1 MKIYK
6 TMASFALASVLLLTG
21 CNNTNGTSQTS
32 ASTELVIDTA
42 TKEIRQNDFRGGVMR
57 TYAIQENILTI
68 MEGMKRNNIAIR
80 EDNPNSYWTTNGY
93 QDFVSTFLTAPIIND
108 TQWFNEEET
117 DWQTLV
123 AQMLSVSNSFTIPDD
138 NGEYKSKISS
148 SLVVRNEKDDYSIS
162 GLTDTVG
169 DLSGSIVYRILYDCD
184 KDWCKAYTTMD
195 VSGADVSDVTSQ
207 LYEYARISN
216 DIFAIQTAK
225 ERLLVV
231 LEHVDEDTDLRE
243 RPIKE
248 FYYSRLSGGQRTT
261 FKPYEPLPEEEE
273 DGTPLR
279 ENQRYNQLRA
289 KYPLLNEF
297 GEIATQYGVK
307 NSIFTQE
314 DVGST
319 NYPWVFE
326 DGALQQAIVYKQN
339 TLVVTTYNKLSE
351 KYERFIYSTEKV
363 DNKLIAEIEDMV
375 NIEGLVG
382 VVEVKKSEDVP
393 TSDNEASASVQTA
406 EVSAST
412 NDNQTSGTTDST
424 PAVQPHE
431 NLPIENEPN
440 STSGNTS
447 IVTPQTGEASIPD
460 GRQNIV
466 PDTSIPF
473 TPATSAPATPANPDM
488 NQEAR
493 GTE

>member
-1 MKIYK
+1 M
-6 TMASFALASVLLLTG
+6 LLTG
-21 CNNTNGTSQTS
+21 CDSLPTGTETE
-32 ASTELVIDTA
+32 STENAVALDTA
-42 TKEIRQNDFRGGVMR
+42 TREIRQNDYRGGVIR
-57 TYAIQENILTI
+57 TVALQQNVLNI
-68 MEGMKRNNIAIR
+68 MEGMKRNNIVVR
-80 EDNPNSYWTTNGY
+80 EDNPNSFWTTNGY
-93 QDFVSTFLTAPIIND
+93 QDFVSTFLTTPIIAD

-117 DWQTLV
+117 DWETLV
-123 AQMLSVSNSFTIPDD
+123 NQMLTTANSFTYPNDD
-138 NGEYKSKISS
+138 GSYSANIDKSLI
-148 SLVVRNEKDDYSIS
+148 VRNEKDDYSIS
-162 GLTDTVG
+162 GTTDNVG
-169 DLSGSIVYRILYDCD
+169 DLNGAIAYRILYDCD
-184 KDWCKAYTTMD
+184 KDWCKAYTTMA
-195 VSGADVSDVTSQ
+195 VPSADVSDVTSQ

-216 DIFAIQTAK
+216 DVFAIQTAK

-231 LEHVDEDTDLRE
+231 LEHTDEDTDLRV

-261 FKPYEPLPEEEE
+261 FKPYKPLPEEEE
-273 DGTPLR
+273 DGTPIYSNQR
-279 ENQRYNQLRA
+279 ENELRA

-412 NDNQTSGTTDST
+412 NDNQMSGTIDST
-424 PAVQPHE
+424 PAVQPNE
-431 NLPIENEPN
+431 NLPITNEPN

-460 GRQNIV
+460 GRLNIV
-466 PDTSIPF
+466 PETSIPF
-473 TPATSAPATPANPDM
+473 TPATSVPATPTNPDM

-493 GTE
+493 GD